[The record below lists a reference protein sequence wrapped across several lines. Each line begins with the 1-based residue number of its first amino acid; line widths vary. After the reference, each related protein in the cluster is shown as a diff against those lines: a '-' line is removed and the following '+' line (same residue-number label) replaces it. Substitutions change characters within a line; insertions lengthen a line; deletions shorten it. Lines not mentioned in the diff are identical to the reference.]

1 MSRLWLWT
9 EFLARKMA
17 NKQAH
22 ERKITRKYPQSS
34 CVHDICPRSKLPLL

>member
-1 MSRLWLWT
+1 MSKLWLRA

-22 ERKITRKYPQSS
+22 KRKITRKYPQSS
-34 CVHDICPRSKLPLL
+34 CVYDICPGGKLPLL